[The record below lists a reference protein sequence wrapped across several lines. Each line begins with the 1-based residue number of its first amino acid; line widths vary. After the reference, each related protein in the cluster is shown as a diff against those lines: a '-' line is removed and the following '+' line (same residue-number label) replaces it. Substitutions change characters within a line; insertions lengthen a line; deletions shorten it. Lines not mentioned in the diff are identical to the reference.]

1 MFIYKKLNK
10 FTSFIISFILV
21 FLTAFVG
28 SIFTSRNIPTWY
40 SSINLPSL
48 VPPNIVFPI
57 VWNILFILMI
67 ISFYIILKTY
77 KKNKS
82 FIDLRKSAINFF
94 IIQLALNILWV
105 LLFFEFNFLFISLI
119 EIIILE
125 VFIILTIN
133 KFSYIDRTASRLLIP
148 YVLWIFFAMILNFL
162 VFLLN

>member
-10 FTSFIISFILV
+10 FASFTISFILV
-21 FLTAFVG
+21 FLTAFIG
-28 SIFTSRNIPTWY
+28 GIFTSRNIPTWY
-40 SSINLPSL
+40 ASINLPSL
-48 VPPNIVFPI
+48 VPPSFVFPI

-67 ISFYIILKTY
+67 ISFYIILNTY

-94 IIQLALNILWV
+94 IIQLILNVLWV
-105 LLFFEFNFLFISLI
+105 ILFFELNLLFISLI
-119 EIIILE
+119 EIVILE

-133 KFSYIDRTASRLLIP
+133 KFSYINKTASRLLIP

>member
-10 FTSFIISFILV
+10 LTAFIISVIFI
-21 FLTAFVG
+21 FITAIIG
-28 SIFTSRNIPTWY
+28 SIFTTRNIPTWY
-40 SSINLPSL
+40 QTINLPFL
-48 VPPNIVFPI
+48 VPPSFIFPI

-77 KKNKS
+77 NKNKS

-94 IIQLALNILWV
+94 IIQLILNFLWV
-105 LLFFEFNFLFISLI
+105 ILFFEFNFLFISLI
-119 EIIILE
+119 EIVILE

-133 KFSYIDRTASRLLIP
+133 KFSYINRTASRLLLP